1 MLDPTEFFDQLELN
15 GISFFSGVPDSL
27 LKSFCSVIE
36 QRAGPGNHIPA
47 ANEGSAV
54 GIAIG
59 HYAATGNIPMVYMQ
73 NSGIGNAINPLL
85 SLADPHV
92 MSTPLIL
99 LIGWRGEMVDA
110 ETQLKDEPQHVA
122 QGQLTADL
130 LTTMRI
136 PFEVLDGITEVGSA
150 IPKIK
155 QASIKRGGPAAFLV
169 RRNAF
174 LPLNDGSTDI
184 PSSQLSRLDALK
196 QVTQLIRSG
205 PAIIATTGMLSRELF
220 EIREINGSD
229 EADLLTVGGMGHAI
243 SIAIGVAQAK
253 PNKKV
258 FCLDG
263 DGAALMHMGALSVS
277 ANLSNLVHVV
287 FNNQSH
293 DSVGGQP
300 TCAPQTSFCNLAKA
314 MGYVHVYEAKDLHEV
329 TTFMQRVEQTTEST
343 FVEIK
348 CKKGSR
354 SGLSRPKLSPEENFC
369 RFSAG
374 LRESYANN

>member
-1 MLDPTEFFDQLELN
+1 MLDPNKFFDQLDLN

-27 LKSFCSVIE
+27 LKSLCSVIA
-36 QRAGPGNHIPA
+36 QRAKPGNHISA

-59 HYAATGNIPMVYMQ
+59 HYAATGNVPLVYMQ

-92 MSTPLIL
+92 MATPLIL
-99 LIGWRGEMVDA
+99 LVGWRGEMVDT

-136 PFEVLDGITEVGSA
+136 PFEVLDGSA
-150 IPKIK
+150 KIDSVIPKIK
-155 QASIKRGGPAAFLV
+155 QAAIERCGPAAFLA
-169 RRNAF
+169 RRDAF
-174 LPLNDGSTDI
+174 LPIDNGTACI
-184 PSSQLSRLDALK
+184 PSIQLSRSDALK
-196 QVTQLIRSG
+196 QVTQLIGSG

-220 EIREINGSD
+220 EIRKFSNSN

-253 PNKKV
+253 PYRRV
-258 FCLDG
+258 VCLDG
-263 DGAALMHMGALSVS
+263 DGAALMHMGALTVS
-277 ANLSNLVHVV
+277 ANLSNLVHIL

-300 TCAPQTSFCNLAKA
+300 TCAPHTSFCNLAKA
-314 MGYVHVYEAKDLHEV
+314 MGYVHVYEAKDLNEI
-329 TTFMQRVEQTTEST
+329 TTLMQTVDQTTGST
-343 FVEIK
+343 FVEIR

-354 SGLSRPKLSPEENFC
+354 SGLSRPNLSPEENFN

-374 LRESYANN
+374 LREAYASE